1 MSTTAI
7 HPARRFT
14 YAAAIGIVAVGAL
27 ALAGCD
33 GSASTG
39 GGEPDSEGPSTVR
52 IGITPS
58 VNNATMNLAVDAELG
73 DEHGYTLE
81 RTTVGGAGSTNQVS
95 ALLAGDLDVA
105 VGGTNTII
113 DAIAQGAELQIIA
126 GMAPLLFSMTLSDD
140 AADASGV
147 DPDASI
153 EDRVEALEG
162 LKIAASPSGSTGN
175 IVLRTIL
182 ETYGLDPDED
192 VTLVPLNDL
201 GAVPAGLM
209 QGTFDASFAAAGTGE
224 VAVASGD
231 AVTWLSLPQGDI
243 PAFEPYVGIV
253 AYAGTDYIENN
264 PEAIDATFA
273 ALNDAQAM
281 TVDDPDEAGA
291 LLKESIFA
299 EMDDAVFEE
308 TWAQV
313 EGSYI
318 EGSKFT
324 EENWQTIVDLFDETS
339 DNDYASMTYDD
350 LVAEIARG

>member
-1 MSTTAI
+1 MRTARI
-7 HPARRFT
+7 SHTRRVGKT
-14 YAAAIGIVAVGAL
+14 AMIGIATVGAL
-27 ALAGCD
+27 ALAGCG
-33 GSASTG
+33 GSATDG
-39 GGEPDSEGPSTVR
+39 GGSGDEGPSTVR

-58 VNNATMNLAVDAELG
+58 VNNATMNLAVDAKLG
-73 DEHGYTLE
+73 DAHGYTLE

-126 GMAPLLFSMTLSDD
+126 GMAPLLFSLTLNGE
-140 AADASGV
+140 AAEASGV
-147 DPDASI
+147 DADAPI
-153 EDRVEALEG
+153 ADRVEALKG

-182 ETYGLDPDED
+182 ETYGVDPDED

-209 QGTFDASFAAAGTGE
+209 QGTFDASFAAVGTGE

-231 AVTWLSLPQGDI
+231 AETWLSLPQGDI
-243 PAFEPYVGIV
+243 PEFEPYVGIV
-253 AYAGTDYIENN
+253 AYAGTEYIENN
-264 PEAIDATFA
+264 PEAVEATIA
-273 ALNDAQAM
+273 GLNDAQAM

-308 TWAQV
+308 TWSQV

-318 EGSKFT
+318 EGSTFT

-339 DNDYASMTYDD
+339 DNDYAAMTYDD

>member
-1 MSTTAI
+1 MRTASI
-7 HPARRFT
+7 SPTRSAGKVAT
-14 YAAAIGIVAVGAL
+14 ISIVTAGAL
-27 ALAGCD
+27 ALAGCG
-33 GSASTG
+33 GSATDG
-39 GGEPDSEGPSTVR
+39 GDSGEDALSVVR

-58 VNNATMNLAVDAELG
+58 VNNATMNLAVDAKLG
-73 DEHGYTLE
+73 DEHGYSLE

-105 VGGTNTII
+105 VGGTNTIV

-126 GMAPLLFSMTLSDD
+126 GMAPLLFSLTLNGE
-140 AADASGV
+140 AAEASGV
-147 DPDASI
+147 DPDAPI
-153 EDRVEALEG
+153 ADRVEALKG

-182 ETYGLDPDED
+182 ETYGVDPDED

-209 QGTFDASFAAAGTGE
+209 QGTFDASFAAVGTGE

-231 AVTWLSLPQGDI
+231 AKTWLSLPQGDI
-243 PAFEPYVGIV
+243 PEFEPYVGIV
-253 AYAGTDYIENN
+253 AYAGTGYIEDN
-264 PEAIDATFA
+264 PEAVEATIA
-273 ALNDAQAM
+273 GLNDAQAM

-324 EENWQTIVDLFDETS
+324 EQNWQTIVDLFDATS
-339 DNDYASMTYDD
+339 DNDYASMTYHD